1 MAASLK
7 EGEIEEL
14 KSRADIQSIISGY
27 VNLKKAGKNYTGLCP
42 FHKEKTPSFTVD
54 AQKQLYHC
62 FGCSEGGDII
72 SFIMKMENL
81 QFLEAAEFL
90 AKKINY
96 NLKYNQAGSPRETE
110 KKSRLIEINELAA
123 RYYSYILFN
132 SRVAAGALNY
142 LKKRGF
148 NEDIIKKFEAGFSP
162 SGWTNFCDF
171 AINKGFSKKDIIES
185 GLALQSNRQQD
196 QVYDRFRERIMF
208 PIRDIVGRVVGFGG
222 RIFEE
227 NKNTPSK
234 SSSYIKNAKYINTP
248 ETGIYSKSRNIYG
261 LYISKKNIVEND
273 SVLIVEGYTD
283 VMALHQLGIN
293 NAVASLGT
301 ALTTEQVEILCRFTR
316 NIVLV
321 FDSDAA
327 GVSASLR
334 GIERLREYNERLDLF
349 HEGNIDMKVAVLE
362 EGYDPADYI
371 IKKGIEAFND
381 KIKNSTGII
390 DFTINSILKKYNISD
405 ISSKLRAVS
414 ELAEFVSSLTSR
426 IVQEDCV
433 KKISL
438 KLGLAESLIMEQL
451 LKKMKIKSSSKFS
464 DGDTENRSDR
474 ANNISPAKNIE
485 FEALKI
491 LLNGAGKHFEDIA
504 EIGEEYF
511 RFEDTREIYNIIKD
525 IIKSSKDSNSQLNF
539 PLEIS
544 SDKLKGESLKK
555 LYNMIVFSPLK
566 SSDYDSASGEVL
578 KNLKKLYISDKIE
591 QVKQLLKKYENFKKD
606 LNKETA
612 GKEQLLKLEK
622 AQEKIRL
629 LILKLN
635 ELETQKRSF
644 N

>member
-371 IKKGIEAFND
+371 IKKGIEAFNE

-612 GKEQLLKLEK
+612 GKEQLLKLGK

>member
-371 IKKGIEAFND
+371 IKKGIEAFNE

-491 LLNGAGKHFEDIA
+491 LLNGAGKHFDDIA

-511 RFEDTREIYNIIKD
+511 RFDDTRGIYNIIKD
-525 IIKSSKDSNSQLNF
+525 ILKSSKDSNSQLNF

-612 GKEQLLKLEK
+612 GKEQLLKLGK

>member
-162 SGWTNFCDF
+162 SGWTNFCEF
-171 AINKGFSKKDIIES
+171 AVNKGFSKKDIIET

-334 GIERLREYNERLDLF
+334 GIERLREYNEKLDLF

-464 DGDTENRSDR
+464 DGETENRSDR
-474 ANNISPAKNIE
+474 AKNISPAKNIE

-491 LLNGAGKHFEDIA
+491 LLNGAGKHFDDIA
-504 EIGEEYF
+504 EIGEQYF
-511 RFEDTREIYNIIKD
+511 RFEDTRGIYNIIKD

-612 GKEQLLKLEK
+612 GKEQLLKLGK

-635 ELETQKRSF
+635 ELEMQKRSF

>member
-14 KSRADIQSIISGY
+14 KSRADIQTIIAGY
-27 VNLKKAGKNYTGLCP
+27 VNLKKAGKNFTGLCP

-54 AQKQLYHC
+54 ARKQLYHC

-96 NLKYNQAGSPRETE
+96 SLKYNQEGAPRQTE

-132 SRVAAGALNY
+132 SKVASGALDY

-148 NEDIIKKFEAGFSP
+148 NKDTIEKFEAGFSP

-171 AINKGFSKKDIIES
+171 AIKKGFDKKDIIES
-185 GLALQSNRQQD
+185 GLALQSSRHQE

-208 PIRDIVGRVVGFGG
+208 PIRDIVGRVVGFGA
-222 RIFEE
+222 RIFQE
-227 NKNTPSK
+227 NKNASSE

-261 LYISKKNIVEND
+261 LYISKKSIVEND

-283 VMALHQLGIN
+283 VMALCQLGIN

-301 ALTTEQVEILCRFTR
+301 ALTTEQVEILGRFTK
-316 NIVLV
+316 NIILV

-371 IKKGIEAFND
+371 VKKGIEAFNSR
-381 KIKNSTGII
+381 IENSMGII

-451 LKKMKIKSSSKFS
+451 LKKMKIKSGSKYS
-464 DGDTENRSDR
+464 EGTTENSSARDKS
-474 ANNISPAKNIE
+474 ISPARNIE

-491 LLNGAGKHFEDIA
+491 LINGAGKHFGDIV

-511 RFEDTREIYNIIKD
+511 RFDDTKEIYNIIKD
-525 IIKSSKDSNSQLNF
+525 IIKSSKDSNLTLNF

-555 LYNMIVFSPLK
+555 LYNMIVFSPLNY
-566 SSDYDSASGEVL
+566 SDYDFASGEVL

-606 LNKETA
+606 LNKEA
-612 GKEQLLKLEK
+612 ANKEQLLKLEK

-635 ELETQKRSF
+635 ELEIQKRSF